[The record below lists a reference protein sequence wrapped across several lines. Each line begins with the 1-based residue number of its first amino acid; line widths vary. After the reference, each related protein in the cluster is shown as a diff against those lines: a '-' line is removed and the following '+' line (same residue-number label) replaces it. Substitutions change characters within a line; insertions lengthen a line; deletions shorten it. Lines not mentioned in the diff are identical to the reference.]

1 MKNVDVEYGAGL
13 KKVKKK
19 SPGKSARKD
28 RHKKFGKG
36 TAVEKKEGFLIV
48 QFEFYWYANGNTLTQ
63 IAAVLPR
70 VLYLFDDLNVEGK
83 YGFAE
88 IFRSVW
94 VTSKNNKT

>member
-48 QFEFYWYANGNTLTQ
+48 QFEFY
-63 IAAVLPR
+63 
-70 VLYLFDDLNVEGK
+70 
-83 YGFAE
+83 
-88 IFRSVW
+88 
-94 VTSKNNKT
+94 